1 MNILKITSR
10 IVSVETKCFVGFFS
24 STFTIEQKFSS
35 AEGVTFAEVTFEKGS
50 IFVDWD

>member
-1 MNILKITSR
+1 MNILKINSE
-10 IVSVETKCFVGFFS
+10 IVSIETKCYIGFFS

-35 AEGVTFAEVTFEKGS
+35 AEGCTFAEVSFEKGS

>member
-1 MNILKITSR
+1 MNILKITSK

-35 AEGVTFAEVTFEKGS
+35 AEGVTFAEVSFDKGS